1 MMDDAQILIGLKSG
15 DRKAWDLL
23 YDLLYTKVYFV
34 TQAIVDETMEAEDI
48 AISAL
53 AKFWVKGPENFETF
67 LQVKTFIFRT
77 ARNAAFDYKRKA
89 KVQRSRSQDFTYVVN
104 TTEDIATKKAEEAL
118 FKVEMLQILAYEIE
132 KLPGQCREIFKLV
145 IIENMP
151 RQQVAEQL
159 NISISTVHNQ
169 VANAKN
175 KLKQVFTE
183 KELIILLLLI
193 NLCSN

>member
-1 MMDDAQILIGLKSG
+1 MDDAQILIGLKSG

-23 YDLLYTKVYFV
+23 YDLLYAKVYFV

-53 AKFWVKGPENFETF
+53 AKFWTRGAENFETF
-67 LQVKTFIFRT
+67 LQVKTFIFRS
-77 ARNAAFDYKRKA
+77 ARNAAFDHNKKA
-89 KVQRSRSQDFTYVVN
+89 KVQRSRNLDFTYVVSI
-104 TTEDIATKKAEEAL
+104 TEESATKKAEGAL
-118 FKVEMLQILAYEIE
+118 FKVEMLQMLADEIE
-132 KLPGQCREIFKLV
+132 KLPEQCREIFKLV

-151 RQQVAEQL
+151 RQRVAEKL
-159 NISISTVHNQ
+159 HISISTVHNQ
-169 VANAKN
+169 VANARN

-183 KELIILLLLI
+183 RELIILLLLI

>member
-1 MMDDAQILIGLKSG
+1 MDDAQILIGLKSG

-23 YDLLYTKVYFV
+23 YDLLYAKVYFV

-53 AKFWVKGPENFETF
+53 AKFWAKGAENFETF

-77 ARNAAFDYKRKA
+77 ARHAAFDHNKKA
-89 KVQRSRSQDFTYVVN
+89 RVQRSRNQDFTYVVSI
-104 TTEDIATKKAEEAL
+104 TEESATKKAEGAL
-118 FKVEMLQILAYEIE
+118 FKVEMLQMLADEIE
-132 KLPGQCREIFKLV
+132 KLPEQCREIFKLV
-145 IIENMP
+145 FIENMP
-151 RQQVAEQL
+151 RQQVAEKL
-159 NISISTVHNQ
+159 HISISTVHNQ
-169 VANAKN
+169 VANARN

-183 KELIILLLLI
+183 RELIILLLLI